1 MQDLN
6 VTLIQAGLAWEDPE
20 SNRRQLGDILQ
31 SLAPTDL
38 VVLPEMFT
46 TGFSIASTAKAEAM
60 DGPTVKWM
68 RDQAKSGEFVLTG
81 SVKII
86 EDEHCYNRL
95 IWVWPDGRLAH
106 YDKRH
111 LFRMAGEHERYT
123 AGTDRVI
130 IDYLGWKILPQVCY
144 DLRFPVFSRNR
155 DDYDLV
161 IYVANWP
168 AARRSAWNHLLPAR
182 AIENLSYCIGVN
194 RVGRD
199 GNDIDY
205 AGDSAVVDFRGDY
218 LVNMGHHAS
227 TGSATLVAAELHRFR
242 EKFPAH
248 RDADTFELGK
258 DSL

>member
-6 VTLIQAGLAWEDPE
+6 VTLIQAGLVWEDPE
-20 SNRRQLGDILQ
+20 SNRRALGAELDE
-31 SLAPTDL
+31 LAPTDL

-46 TGFSIASTAKAEAM
+46 TGFSIASTAAAESM
-60 DGPTVKWM
+60 DGPTVEWM
-68 RDQAKSGEFVLTG
+68 RDQARLGEFVLTG
-81 SVKII
+81 SVKIVDG
-86 EDEHCYNRL
+86 EDFYNRL
-95 IWVWPDGRLAH
+95 IWAWPDGRIAW

-123 AGTDRVI
+123 AGSDRVV
-130 IDYLGWKILPQVCY
+130 IDYLGWRILPQVCY

-182 AIENLSYCIGVN
+182 AIENLSYCVGVN
-194 RVGRD
+194 RVGHD
-199 GNDIDY
+199 GNDIEY
-205 AGDSAVVDFRGDY
+205 AGDSVVVDYRGEY
-218 LVNMGHHAS
+218 LVNLGNRAS
-227 TGSATLVAAELHRFR
+227 TGATTLAAAELHRFR

-248 RDADTFELGK
+248 HDADSFELTAE
-258 DSL
+258 